1 MHTQQSPRLRSAPS
15 LSANGALVALL
26 VACSSAAWLATAH
39 LTTADMQVGLLTS
52 PLVASSADQ
61 MTAMGMPP
69 RGFFVVMWPVMMAA
83 MMVPSLW
90 PAARAVD
97 ATRRAAKRKVAVI
110 LLFIAGYLLAWSAV
124 GPAAYLAM
132 VLLQTVLPIGSVVS
146 LRGGAIL
153 LLVAGAYQLTPFKEA
168 CLRKCHSP
176 VMRIASEK
184 RMRQAGGFAT
194 LPGGLAQGAY
204 CLGSSWPLMLVL
216 LLLGMMNLAWMGAV
230 ALIILLEKA
239 LPNEQAISK
248 AVGIVLIAMGI
259 ILIAAPHPLPALVSH
274 PGQSQ
279 LKMLLH

>member
-1 MHTQQSPRLRSAPS
+1 MHAQQAPRLRSAPS
-15 LSANGALVALL
+15 LSANGALLALL
-26 VACSSAAWLATAH
+26 VACSSAAWLITAH
-39 LTTADMQVGLLTS
+39 LTSAEMQVGLLTS

-69 RGFFVVMWPVMMAA
+69 LGFFVGMWAVMMAA
-83 MMVPSLW
+83 MMLPSLW
-90 PAARAVD
+90 PAARAID
-97 ATRRAAKRKVAVI
+97 AMRRAAQRKFAVT

-124 GPAAYLAM
+124 GPAAYLVM
-132 VLLQTVLPIGSVVS
+132 GLLQNVLPMGSVVS

-153 LLVAGAYQLTPFKEA
+153 LLLAGAYQLTPFKEA
-168 CLRKCHSP
+168 CLRKCHLP
-176 VMRIASEK
+176 GVCIVAEERG
-184 RMRQAGGFAT
+184 RQAGGLVTFSR
-194 LPGGLAQGAY
+194 GLAQGAY

-239 LPNEQAISK
+239 LPNGQAIGK

-259 ILIAAPHPLPALVSH
+259 VLIAAPHPLPALMSL

-279 LKMLLH
+279 FTMLVH